1 MLQNTFVGNLYFS
14 CLTSE
19 IDISIKAKTVAV
31 GDGLKKLVLVFPRT
45 RDPVPVLMIP

>member
-1 MLQNTFVGNLYFS
+1 MFKFRFS
-14 CLTSE
+14 ICKS
-19 IDISIKAKTVAV
+19 IDEKQSKAV